1 MGSMN
6 VTLKPRIVHALL
18 FAIPVG
24 LLFYL
29 VYSQMVRPPFFNNS
43 IHHGGCE
50 NIGIMQK
57 ISEIETVH
65 DCDVLNRLYE
75 VRVEGAPFLIPDSMM
90 GKVRKWLQ
98 NKEDLIK
105 DADRQKV
112 IQITNKEMSTY
123 I

>member
-1 MGSMN
+1 MN
-6 VTLKPRIVHALL
+6 VTVKPRIVHVLL
-18 FAIPVG
+18 FALPVG
-24 LLFYL
+24 LLLYL
-29 VYSQMVRPPFFNNS
+29 VYSQMVRPPSFYNNAL
-43 IHHGGCE
+43 HQGGCE

-57 ISEIETVH
+57 ISDIETVQ